1 MMMILTM
8 KIFMMNDEIGL
19 ESMARLDKAD
29 ARNMVLFLLALAI
42 LTRRSLPYFYE
53 L

>member
-1 MMMILTM
+1 MMMISIM

-19 ESMARLDKAD
+19 ESMAMLNKGDE
-29 ARNMVLFLLALAI
+29 RNMALFLLALAI